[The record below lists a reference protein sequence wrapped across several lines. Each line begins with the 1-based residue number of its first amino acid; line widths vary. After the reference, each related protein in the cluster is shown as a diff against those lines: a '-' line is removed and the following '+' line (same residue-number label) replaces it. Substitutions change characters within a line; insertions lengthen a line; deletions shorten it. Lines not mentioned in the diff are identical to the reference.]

1 MPSDSVSKILELF
14 FQSYSDIPLI
24 HLDIH
29 HTITY
34 CNPAFI
40 KRLKLQD
47 SLCGTSIHDIIDVD
61 LDLSDPLDI
70 HEPDGI
76 IADMIIGTYTVDGSK
91 RTIKGHLFFHKDIK
105 DIYVIIFDLFERH
118 SLDIVEKMSQIN
130 MEMSSLTRDYSKK
143 NIALDKKNQ
152 QMRKDVYTD
161 PLTKLWNRRYLSEA
175 LIRLLREK
183 DPMGNAVN
191 FGLIMFD
198 IDDFKYCNDTYGHD
212 TGDEVL
218 KRFSRL
224 VKRLIRRNDI
234 AARYG
239 GEEFVIVLLNIEQEQ
254 VFSIAD
260 KIRRAFASVQFDGI
274 SYPITASF
282 GITVRKKID
291 TRSSLLKRADEALY
305 KAKNKGKNCVEFL

>member
-1 MPSDSVSKILELF
+1 MLSNSVSKILEVF
-14 FQSYSDIPLI
+14 FQTYSDIPLI
-24 HLDIH
+24 HLDND

-34 CNPAFI
+34 CNPAFT

-47 SLCGTSIHDIIDVD
+47 SLCGTSIHDVIDVD
-61 LDLSDPLDI
+61 LDLSDPLYI
-70 HEPDGI
+70 SEPEGI
-76 IADMIIGTYTVDGSK
+76 ISDMIIGTYTHGDTK
-91 RTIKGHLFFHKDIK
+91 KTIKGHLFFHE

-130 MEMSSLTRDYSKK
+130 VEMSSLTRDYSKK

-152 QMRKDVYTD
+152 QMKKDVYTD
-161 PLTKLWNRRYLSEA
+161 LLTKLWNRRYLSES
-175 LIRLLREK
+175 LIKLLQEK
-183 DPMGNAVN
+183 DPMGNPVN

-254 VFSIAD
+254 VLSIAE

-282 GITVRKKID
+282 GISVRKKRD
-291 TRSSLLKRADEALY
+291 TISSLLKQADDALY
-305 KAKNKGKNCVEFL
+305 KAKNKGKNCVDSL

>member
-1 MPSDSVSKILELF
+1 
-14 FQSYSDIPLI
+14 
-24 HLDIH
+24 
-29 HTITY
+29 
-34 CNPAFI
+34 
-40 KRLKLQD
+40 
-47 SLCGTSIHDIIDVD
+47 
-61 LDLSDPLDI
+61 
-70 HEPDGI
+70 
-76 IADMIIGTYTVDGSK
+76 
-91 RTIKGHLFFHKDIK
+91 
-105 DIYVIIFDLFERH
+105 
-118 SLDIVEKMSQIN
+118 
-130 MEMSSLTRDYSKK
+130 
-143 NIALDKKNQ
+143 
-152 QMRKDVYTD
+152 
-161 PLTKLWNRRYLSEA
+161 
-175 LIRLLREK
+175 
-183 DPMGNAVN
+183 MGNAVN

-291 TRSSLLKRADEALY
+291 TRSSLLKRADDALY